1 MLNVHDSGTSEHLL
15 QFQIPK
21 EPSNKKISEIQNPQ
35 IYADDMPQGYA
46 RFHETFHRTI
56 NFKGP

>member
-1 MLNVHDSGTSEHLL
+1 MLNGHDSGTSEHLL

-35 IYADDMPQGYA
+35 IYAYDISGLC
-46 RFHETFHRTI
+46 
-56 NFKGP
+56 